1 MKFKLS
7 RKDLLTA
14 ECMGA
19 DTVALC
25 DKLMGFK
32 PRLENEKQSRVEA
45 NILGYKAEIAVA
57 RLLDIDLPT
66 VNVMTDGGVDL
77 WFDDVSIDV
86 KFTNKEFGPLI
97 FDSMTKFKADVAV
110 LVGATDDPAVM
121 RINGA
126 YPRSKF
132 EWDCERK
139 DFGYGEREFMEAENI
154 YPIEWLWLTL
164 MKKRHGVKND
174 G

>member
-1 MKFKLS
+1 MKFRLS

-25 DKLMGFK
+25 EKLMGFK

-77 WFDDVSIDV
+77 WFDDVAIDV

-97 FDSMTKFKADVAV
+97 FDSMAKFKADVAV

-126 YPRSKF
+126 YSRVDF
-132 EWDCERK
+132 EFDCYRK
-139 DFGYGEREFMEAENI
+139 DFGYGEREVIDAEDVR
-154 YPIEWLWLTL
+154 PIEWLWLNL
-164 MKKRHGVKND
+164 MKKRNRKQND

>member
-1 MKFKLS
+1 MKFRLS

-25 DKLMGFK
+25 EKLMGFK
-32 PRLENEKQSRVEA
+32 PRLENEKQTRVEA

-57 RLLDIDLPT
+57 RLLDIDLPNI
-66 VNVMTDGGVDL
+66 NVMTDGGVDL

-86 KFTNKEFGPLI
+86 KVTNKEFGPLI
-97 FDSMTKFKADVAV
+97 FDKMSKFKADVAV

-126 YPRSKF
+126 CNRFDFGLNAYT
-132 EWDCERK
+132 K
-139 DFGYGEREFMEAENI
+139 DFGHGERQVVDI
-154 YPIEWLWLTL
+154 KDIQPIEWLWLNL
-164 MKKRHGVKND
+164 MRKRNKVQND

>member
-1 MKFKLS
+1 MRFKLS

-25 DKLMGFK
+25 EKLMGFK

-86 KFTNKEFGPLI
+86 KFTNKEKGPLI
-97 FDSMTKFKADVAV
+97 FDTMSKFKADVAV
-110 LVGATDDPAVM
+110 LVGATDDPTIM

-126 YPRSKF
+126 FPRSEF
-132 EWDCERK
+132 EWSCHRK
-139 DFGYGEREFMEAENI
+139 DFGYGERECMEAEQI

-164 MKKRHGVKND
+164 MRKRHGAKID

>member
-1 MKFKLS
+1 MKFRLN
-7 RKDLLTA
+7 RKDLLLA
-14 ECMGA
+14 ECMGR

-32 PRLENEKQSRVEA
+32 PRLENEKQSRVDA
-45 NILGYKAEIAVA
+45 NIMGYKAEIAVA
-57 RLLDIDLPT
+57 RLLDIDLP
-66 VNVMTDGGVDL
+66 VINVMTDGGVDL
-77 WFDDVSIDV
+77 WFDDVAIDV

-97 FDSMTKFKADVAV
+97 FDSMAKFKADVAV
-110 LVGATDDPAVM
+110 LVGATSDPSVM

-126 YPRSKF
+126 FPRSEF
-132 EWDCERK
+132 EWAAERK
-139 DFGYGEREFMEAENI
+139 DFGYGQREIVEAENV

-164 MKKRHGVKND
+164 MKKRYGAKND

>member
-1 MKFKLS
+1 MRFKLS

-86 KFTNKEFGPLI
+86 KFTNKERGPLI
-97 FDSMTKFKADVAV
+97 FDNMSKFKADVAV
-110 LVGATDDPAVM
+110 LVGATDDPSVM

-126 YPRSKF
+126 FPRSEF
-132 EWDCERK
+132 EWGCHRK
-139 DFGYGEREFMEAENI
+139 DFGYGERECMEAEEI